1 VANAG
6 ADQLTQTLTML
17 NFTGAMS
24 NDPDGSIV
32 LASWSFGDGA
42 TAGGLNVAH
51 SYTTA
56 GTYTATLTVIDNNGA
71 SDTDTAT
78 VTVQNRPPNANAG
91 PDETSPPNA
100 SLTLNGSG
108 SSDPDGSIVT
118 YAWNFGDGTTGTGA
132 MPGHSYTAPG
142 TYTAWLTVTD
152 NNGASASDNAVV
164 TVSSTA
170 PPTWARG
177 IGASGSDGGYAIVGD
192 AAGNTIVGGVFRAA
206 MTVGSTPLPN
216 LGGADWFLVK
226 YGSTGNV
233 LWAKSWGG
241 PSEDLLDGLA
251 VDANGDVI
259 ATGRF
264 SGTAS
269 FGGLPLI
276 ANGSVDMVVAKF
288 NGADG
293 TPAWQ
298 AKNFGG
304 AYDDAAS
311 AVATDG
317 QNNVYFTGYFRGST
331 SFGGATLSVPF
342 DTDLDVFLVKL
353 NSAGVH
359 QWSKN
364 FTNSGNDRGYGIAA
378 DTNGNVAITGSFS
391 NTIDFGGGPLT
402 SANGMTDVFVA
413 RFSTTG
419 TLQWARNFG
428 APDGSEGGYGTAMD
442 ASGNVFI
449 AAYAVKPVDF
459 GGGTL
464 SALGASDAIVAKYSA
479 TSGAHMW
486 SRRLGGSGNDYAYSV
501 AVDGS
506 GNVFVAGAYEDVGSF
521 GGPSP
526 LTAAG
531 LSDAFVTKY
540 GPTGSFLWQKSLG
553 GTDDDLARSI
563 GMSAGYPVTT
573 GYFYASG
580 SFNGTTLTSGGTADA
595 FVVRIAP

>member
-1 VANAG
+1 
-6 ADQLTQTLTML
+6 ML
-17 NFTGAMS
+17 SFTGSMS
-24 NDPDGSIV
+24 SDPDGSIA

-42 TAGGLNVAH
+42 TASGLNVAH
-51 SYTTA
+51 SYATA
-56 GTYTATLTVIDNNGA
+56 GTYTATLTVVDNKGA

-78 VTVQNRPPNANAG
+78 ITVQNRPPNANAG
-91 PDETSPPNA
+91 PDETGMQNTSF
-100 SLTLNGSG
+100 TLNGSG
-108 SSDPDGSIVT
+108 SADPDGSIVT
-118 YAWNFGDGTTGTGA
+118 YAWTFGDGTTGTGA

-164 TVSSTA
+164 TVNSTA

-192 AAGNTIVGGVFRAA
+192 AAGNTIVGGVFRGS
-206 MTVGSTPLPN
+206 MTIGTTQLPT
-216 LGGADWFLVK
+216 LGGADWFLAK
-226 YGSTGNV
+226 YGSTGNL
-233 LWAKSWGG
+233 LWVKSWGG

-269 FGGLPLI
+269 FGGAPLV
-276 ANGSVDMVVAKF
+276 ANGTVDMVVAKF
-288 NGADG
+288 NGGDG

-298 AKNFGG
+298 AKNYGG

-311 AVATDG
+311 AVAVDG
-317 QNNVYFTGYFRGST
+317 ANNVYFTGYFRGT
-331 SFGGATLSVPF
+331 VNFGGTSMSVPF
-342 DTDLDVFLVKL
+342 DTDLDVFICKL

-359 QWSKN
+359 QWSKH

-378 DTNGNVAITGSFS
+378 DTAGDVAITRSFT

-402 SANGMTDVFVA
+402 SANGMTDLFVA
-413 RFSTTG
+413 RFSTAG
-419 TLQWARNFG
+419 VLQWARNFG
-428 APDGSEGGYGTAMD
+428 APDGSDGGYGVAMD
-442 ASGNVFI
+442 PSGNVFI
-449 AAYAVKPVDF
+449 AAYAVQPADF

-464 SALGASDAIVAKYSA
+464 SALGGSDAIVAKYAAS
-479 TSGAHMW
+479 SGAHMW
-486 SRRLGGSGNDYAYSV
+486 SRRLGGTGNDYAYGV

-506 GNVFVAGAYEDVGSF
+506 GNVFVAGAYEDVASF
-521 GGPSP
+521 GGALP

-531 LSDAFVTKY
+531 LSDAFVAKY
-540 GPTGSFLWQKSLG
+540 GPTGTFLWAKSLG
-553 GTDDDLARSI
+553 GTDDDFARSV
-563 GMSAGYPVTT
+563 GLSAGYPVTT

-580 SFNGTTLTSGGTADA
+580 AFNGTTLTSAGSADA
-595 FVVRIAP
+595 FVARIAP